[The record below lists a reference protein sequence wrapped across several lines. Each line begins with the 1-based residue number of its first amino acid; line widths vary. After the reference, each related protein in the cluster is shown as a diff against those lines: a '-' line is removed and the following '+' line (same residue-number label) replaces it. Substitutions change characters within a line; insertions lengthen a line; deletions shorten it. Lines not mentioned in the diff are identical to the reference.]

1 MKNFKKI
8 SLLLIISLVSVIV
21 VGCSKKEKPSTVFN
35 NYKEYLNKQ
44 DYNSIYSL
52 LDDDSKSYISEED
65 FVNKYT
71 NILGSLGSKDIEI
84 SSESLSEAD
93 KSKEDT
99 VSIPFTL
106 SMNSD
111 FGEIEVPDYSLEL
124 SKSTDK
130 SNPWKINWSE
140 KLIFPELEKE
150 EKVRFQR
157 VTAVRGELTDRNGT
171 KLASNDKIASVG
183 INPRKF
189 LPAKDSSIQALSSI
203 LDLSTD
209 FIKDKFKDAES
220 KLDEF
225 IPLVRVSLND
235 KEKIQKATSLP
246 GVQYMQVSSRVYNGG
261 ESIGSLI
268 GYVAPI
274 TAEEIEKN
282 PDKGYGT
289 TSNIG
294 KAGLEQIF
302 ETRLKGTDGFKL
314 TATRDGKDVIILEK
328 ESSPGENIKL
338 TIDLPLQ
345 QKVYTEM
352 SGKKGASS
360 SVNPKTGEVLA
371 LVSSPSYDPNIFITY
386 RSDTLKKQID
396 STWSDVSDNRFNN
409 SYAPGSIFKLVTASI
424 GLDQGVINPDEA
436 LDIKGA
442 SWQKDSSWGG
452 KTITTTVDPGKP
464 VNLKDA
470 FIYSHNIYFAQQA
483 LKMDKDK
490 FVEGIKSF
498 GIGEDLPFPY
508 PMAKNQI
515 SSDNTLKTDEL
526 LADTAYGQGELL
538 ITPLHAALMYSAV
551 VNDGN
556 IMNPIIEISD
566 STPQKVWKENAI
578 SKDTIDILKNDLI
591 AVVNSPEAT
600 GNAAKINGVN
610 IGGKTGTAEIKLNQ
624 SDTTGTENSW
634 FVGVNMDNP
643 KIVISMMME
652 DTKAIGGTKF
662 LVPKVKNVLQ
672 YSLGS

>member
-8 SLLLIISLVSVIV
+8 SLLLIISLISVMV
-21 VGCSKKEKPSTVFN
+21 LGCSKKEKPSTVFN
-35 NYKEYLNKQ
+35 NLKDYLNKQ
-44 DYNSIYSL
+44 DYKSIYTL
-52 LDDDSKSYISEED
+52 LDEDSKSYISEDD

-71 NILGSLGSKDIEI
+71 NILGSLGSKDISI
-84 SSESLSEAD
+84 SSEELSTVD
-93 KSKEDT
+93 KTKEST

-111 FGEIEVPDYSLEL
+111 FGEIDLPDYSLDL
-124 SKSTDK
+124 TKSNDK
-130 SNPWKINWSE
+130 SNPWKIKWSE
-140 KLIFPELEKE
+140 KLILPELEKG
-150 EKVRFQR
+150 EKVKFQR
-157 VTAVRGELTDRNGT
+157 ITAVRGELMDRNGT
-171 KLASNDKIASVG
+171 KLASNGKVASVG
-183 INPRKF
+183 IHPRKF
-189 LPAKDSSIQALSSI
+189 LTAKDSNIQALSSI

-209 FIKDKFKDAES
+209 FIKDKFKDAEN

-225 IPLVRVSLND
+225 IPLVKISLND

-246 GVQYMQVSSRVYNGG
+246 GVQYMEVSSRIYNGG
-261 ESIGSLI
+261 EAIGSLI
-268 GYVAPI
+268 GYTAPI
-274 TAEEIEKN
+274 TAEELEKSS
-282 PDKGYGT
+282 DKGYGS

-294 KAGLEQIF
+294 KAGLEQVF

-314 TATRDGKDVIILEK
+314 TATRDGKDVTILQK

-360 SVNPKTGEVLA
+360 SLDPKTGEVLA
-371 LVSSPSYDPNIFITY
+371 LVSSPSYDPNIFVTY

-396 STWSDVSDNRFNN
+396 STWSNISVNRFNN

-424 GLDQGVINPDEA
+424 GLDQGVIKPDEA

-483 LKMDKDK
+483 LKVDKDK

-515 SSDNTLKTDEL
+515 SSDNSLKTDEL

-551 VNDGN
+551 VNNGN
-556 IMNPIIEISD
+556 IMNPIIEMSD
-566 STPQKVWKENAI
+566 SNPQKIWKENAI
-578 SKDTIDILKNDLI
+578 SKDNIDILKNDLI

-600 GNAAKINGVN
+600 GNLAKINGVN

-624 SDTTGTENSW
+624 GDTAGTENSW
-634 FVGVNMDNP
+634 FVGINMDNP
-643 KIVISMMME
+643 KMVIAMMME
-652 DTKAIGGTKF
+652 DTKSIGGTHY